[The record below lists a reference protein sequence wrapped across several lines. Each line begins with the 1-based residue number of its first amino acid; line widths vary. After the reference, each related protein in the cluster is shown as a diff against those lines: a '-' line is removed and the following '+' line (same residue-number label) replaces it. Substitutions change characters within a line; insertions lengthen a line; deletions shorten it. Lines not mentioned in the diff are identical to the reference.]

1 MIQWGSSRKVP
12 VGRFSFLCA
21 PVLFL
26 EFIYIVT
33 EMIVYENG
41 HNDRNEIL
49 ALKNMRIFCVF
60 AVEGNVGKGGG
71 QKIDVL

>member
-1 MIQWGSSRKVP
+1 
-12 VGRFSFLCA
+12 
-21 PVLFL
+21 
-26 EFIYIVT
+26 
-33 EMIVYENG
+33 MIVYENG